1 MAVNVRLIGSYL
13 SDLATATASST
24 AAGYDPANAV
34 VLDRSSLWVA
44 GGTTSVTLTLN
55 LGASQSV
62 SAIGIANHNGSGWTT
77 VTIRKSTDNFAAN
90 DVLVETLTGMV
101 TGEDYFKTFAAA
113 SSQYWRL
120 SIASA
125 TAAPQVGI
133 FYLGTPTTLTY
144 NPWIGQDH
152 DDAYNVE
159 KATAQSGAIVAEQ
172 WGRRVIESAM
182 RWDVV
187 ETAAKDQLRD
197 FLRAEGGPLR
207 PFWYVPRDD
216 SGSGTSGRAYLVRM
230 TDPRFRHQE
239 IFGGLWSMSLALREE
254 V

>member
-1 MAVNVRLIGSYL
+1 VAVNVRLIGSYL
-13 SDLATATASST
+13 SDLASATASST
-24 AAGYDPANAV
+24 AAGYDAANAV

-44 GGTTSVTLTLN
+44 GGTTSVTLTYN
-55 LGASQSV
+55 LGSAQSV
-62 SAIGIANHNGSGWTT
+62 SAIAIANHNASGWST

-144 NPWIGQDH
+144 NPWIGQEN
-152 DDAYNVE
+152 DDVYNVE
-159 KATAQSGAIVAEQ
+159 KTIAQSGAVVAEQ
-172 WGRRVIESAM
+172 WGRRLIRTAM

-187 ETAAKDQLRD
+187 ETAAYTQLRD
-197 FLRAEGGPLR
+197 FLRTEGGPLR

-216 SGSGTSGRAYLVRM
+216 ATSNAYGRCYIVRAEEGSFRA
-230 TDPRFRHQE
+230 QE
-239 IFGGLWSMSLALREE
+239 IFGGLWSMSLAIKEE